1 MKTVNL
7 LPEWYLAQAR
17 QRRRTRMH
25 VVRML
30 CLAAALAGTNVFVG
44 RHVQGLR
51 QRDQALS
58 ATLAATP
65 DVAADVSS
73 REAEL
78 ARLENI
84 QLAYRE
90 LGSPVPMSAVIQQI
104 QNEMTPGM
112 ALSKVA
118 VEVQPEPVKGSG
130 VVGNTASP
138 PRFHDVAKLTV
149 EGVSPNDTQVVQLIG
164 KLTTNPLFTAVSL
177 NYTRT
182 EAVRDY
188 SVRRFEIHME
198 MDVEQLGTEDAPG
211 GGGPKAVAEGN
222 RP

>member
-17 QRRRTRMH
+17 QRRRTRVH
-25 VVRML
+25 VMRMI
-30 CLAAALAGTNVFVG
+30 CLAAVLAGANFFVG
-44 RHVQGLR
+44 RHVKGLQ
-51 QRDQALS
+51 QRDQAL
-58 ATLAATP
+58 AAKLAGTRDAAS
-65 DVAADVSS
+65 DVKA
-73 REAEL
+73 RETEL

-112 ALSKVA
+112 ALSTVS

-130 VVGNTASP
+130 VVGNAVSP

-149 EGVSPNDTQVVQLIG
+149 IGVSPNDTQVVQLIG
-164 KLTTNPLFTAVSL
+164 KLTNNPLFSAVSL

-182 EAVRDY
+182 EAVREY

-211 GGGPKAVAEGN
+211 GAAPKAVAEGN